1 MKLQQIAALVG
12 LSLAVTTTAWATPL
26 AMEYTKTS
34 VGAGLYQYDFSLTLD
49 NHDGSWNAGQQWDWI
64 VFGDNLGWTWNTL
77 SFSAPISTVTTSSG
91 GHNGPTLA
99 LASNSVVLPGWQ
111 PLAIGDEITWS
122 GTSSLNVADG
132 LMKWS
137 SLVVGGGAA
146 NVYFEQAWRA
156 GTAPS
161 ASVPEPSA
169 LALAGLALA
178 GLALTRGRR
187 QAA

>member
-1 MKLQQIAALVG
+1 MKLKKITALVA
-12 LSLAVTTTAWATPL
+12 LSLAAVAPAWAIPL
-26 AMEYTKTS
+26 TMAYTKTA

-49 NHDGSWNAGQQWDWI
+49 NHDGSWTAGQQWDWI
-64 VFGDNLGWTWNTL
+64 IFGDNLPYTNWNTL
-77 SFSAPISTVTTSSG
+77 SYSAPISAVTSSSR

-99 LASNSVVLPGWQ
+99 LATNGVVLPGWQ
-111 PLAIGDEITWS
+111 PPAIGDEITWS

-146 NVYFEQAWRA
+146 NVNFEQAWRA

-161 ASVPEPSA
+161 TSVPEPS
-169 LALAGLALA
+169 ALAGLALA
-178 GLALTRGRR
+178 GLAWTRKRR
-187 QAA
+187 PAA